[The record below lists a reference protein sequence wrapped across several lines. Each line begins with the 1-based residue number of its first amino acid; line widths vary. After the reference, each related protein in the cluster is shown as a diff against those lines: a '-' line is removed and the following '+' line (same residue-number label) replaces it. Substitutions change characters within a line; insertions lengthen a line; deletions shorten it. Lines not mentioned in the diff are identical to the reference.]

1 MGKKRVPQKKKPVA
15 KPAAKPAAKSTAK
28 PQEMIVDEANLNWKP
43 VDIPDTLGDFG
54 GFYGLEEIDGVDV
67 KIVNGKVNFVA
78 KNDSKV
84 VKDKSKEKTESK
96 EKNESKKE
104 LEDVESV
111 PGPGLSSDSESELLE
126 FKNLDDFKEGELSA
140 ASYSSSDED
149 EQVEDKS
156 ANSNDDNEDEDED
169 VLKENVFNQNIDIDD
184 ISPVN
189 LPEWTKL
196 ASLSMTTL
204 QSLQKLNFL
213 RPTEIQKKSIP
224 VILEGKDV
232 MGKASTGSG
241 KTLAYGIPIV
251 EQLITNF
258 SQKNKKP
265 ISLIFTPTRELAHQV
280 TDHLKKIS
288 EPVLE
293 KSKYSILSLTGG
305 LSIQKQQ
312 RLLKYDNSGQIVI
325 ATPGRFLEL
334 LEKDG
339 DLIKR
344 FCQIDTLILDEADR
358 LLQDGHFDEFEKIIK
373 YLSVERKKSKIK
385 NPESNKGLWQTL
397 IFSATFSID
406 LFDKLSSSHQ
416 ARDKF
421 KNNEDELNAVINHLM
436 NKVQFNS
443 KPVIIDANPE
453 SKVSSQ
459 IKESLIECPP
469 LERDL
474 YCYYFLTM
482 FPGTTLIFCNAIDS
496 VKKLTV
502 YLNNLKIPAFQIHS
516 SMTQK
521 NRLKNLERFKL
532 QSAKQ
537 KTINHSNPDSVQ
549 LSTVLIASDVAARG
563 LDIPGVQHVIH
574 YHLPRSTDIYI
585 HRSGRTARAGSE
597 GVSIMICSPQESMGP
612 LRKLRKTLA
621 AKNGVSADFN
631 TKPMSRKAI
640 KWQNTVPLLPI
651 ETDIVS
657 QLRERSRLSGELAD
671 HEIASNSLRKDDNW
685 LKKAA
690 DEFGIDVDSD
700 DDDISKSTSDSFLLK
715 NKNRKMQKTIN
726 KDKVRAMKAE
736 LNDQLAAPIRKDRR
750 QKYLT
755 GGLVNLADNLVKK
768 RGHNTIIGHERMD
781 ALETLKKK
789 KKGNN

>member
-1 MGKKRVPQKKKPVA
+1 MGKKRAPQKGKTV
-15 KPAAKPAAKSTAK
+15 TK
-28 PQEMIVDEANLNWKP
+28 PQEIIVDESKLNWKP
-43 VDIPDTLGDFG
+43 VDIPDTLDDFG

-67 KIVNGKVNFVA
+67 KVVDGKVTFVT
-78 KNDSKV
+78 KKDSKV
-84 VKDKSKEKTESK
+84 LKDSNKEKVGDDQESV
-96 EKNESKKE
+96 ENES
-104 LEDVESV
+104 
-111 PGPGLSSDSESELLE
+111 GSDSESELLE
-126 FKNLDDFKEGELSA
+126 FKNLDDIKEGELSA

-149 EQVEDKS
+149 EQGNIESSKLTDPSEDV
-156 ANSNDDNEDEDED
+156 DED
-169 VLKENVFNQNIDIDD
+169 VLKENVFNKDINIDD

-189 LPEWTKL
+189 LPEWTNL
-196 ASLSMTTL
+196 APLSMTIL
-204 QSLQKLNFL
+204 QSLQNLNFL

-224 VILEGKDV
+224 VIMQGVDV

-251 EQLITNF
+251 EKLISNF

-280 TDHLKKIS
+280 TDHLKKIC
-288 EPVLE
+288 EPVLA
-293 KSKYSILSLTGG
+293 KSQYSILSLTGG

-334 LEKDG
+334 LEKDNT
-339 DLIKR
+339 LIKR
-344 FCQIDTLILDEADR
+344 FSKVDTLILDEADR

-373 YLSVERKKSKIK
+373 HLLVERRKNRENSEGSSKI
-385 NPESNKGLWQTL
+385 WQTL

-406 LFDKLSSSHQ
+406 LFDKLSSSRQ
-416 ARDKF
+416 VKGRRF
-421 KNNEDELNAVINHLM
+421 KNNEDELNAVIQHLM
-436 NKVQFNS
+436 SKIHFNS
-443 KPVIIDANPE
+443 KPVIIDTNPE

-502 YLNNLKIPAFQIHS
+502 YLNNLGIPAFQIHS

-521 NRLKNLERFKL
+521 NRLKSLERFKQ

-597 GVSIMICSPQESMGP
+597 GVSAMICSPQESMGP

-621 AKNGVSADFN
+621 TKNSVSTDLN
-631 TKPMSRKAI
+631 SRPTNRKPI

-651 ETDIVS
+651 ETDILS
-657 QLRERSRLSGELAD
+657 QLRERSRLAGELAD

-690 DEFGIDVDSD
+690 DELGIDVDSD
-700 DDDISKSTSDSFLLK
+700 EDDISKSNSDTFLLK
-715 NKNRKMQKTIN
+715 NKNKKMQKTIN
-726 KDKVRAMKAE
+726 KDKVKAMRATLNE
-736 LNDQLAAPIRKDRR
+736 LLSVPIRKDRR

-768 RGHNTIIGHERMD
+768 RGHNSIIGHEKTN

-789 KKGNN
+789 KKRNN